1 MHASPGSP
9 GSDLAARPSLWPR
22 IAAVLALLAPVVMVV
37 VAAVALAGD
46 VPVAVLAVGL
56 VLVCSAAIW
65 FALTR
70 RGPRRAAGA
79 ALAALSGIG
88 LIVVLV
94 ANWQGV
100 VVLVALLLLLA
111 VFGLAARYALGR
123 TGETAVSGVAG
134 AVVPVGAAGSAVLI
148 INLKSGGGKAERF
161 DLAAQARRRGIEP
174 VVLQPG
180 DDLLELAESAI
191 ARGAQ
196 VIGMAGGDGSQ
207 ALVATVAA
215 RHDVAHVCIPA
226 GTRNH
231 FALDLG
237 LDRDD
242 VVGALDA
249 FTDGVERRIDL
260 ARVNDRVFV
269 NNASLGVYA
278 KVVQSDAYR
287 DAKLETWTGMLPD
300 LLGPDAEPIDL
311 EFTAPDGSR
320 CDDAPLVL
328 VSNNPYRLASLA
340 GAGTRERIDTG
351 RLGVVAARVRS
362 AADVSKFVALELVGQ
377 VGRFP
382 GLLSWSTQE
391 FEVRSERPG
400 GGWARRRGA
409 RARSTP
415 ALRVAAR
422 GAARAAAQG
431 SRPATGRQSCGA
443 DHGQSG
449 CAATG
454 GGRPVSHPA
463 ARLVLGL
470 AVFVLIG
477 WGVGELWTSAVG
489 SLELGAMREVAA
501 QRTAALTDV
510 GAGDHRGGQRVPAV
524 PLALIACVGART
536 GGPASRGARGR
547 DQPRRREA
555 DLGWVKLL
563 VRRAAPAR
571 RAPAGGHAGSSVP
584 SGHATQASAF
594 WLSLVFVLPAAGAS
608 EADPRRWR
616 RRAR

>member
-1 MHASPGSP
+1 M
-9 GSDLAARPSLWPR
+9 
-22 IAAVLALLAPVVMVV
+22 
-37 VAAVALAGD
+37 
-46 VPVAVLAVGL
+46 
-56 VLVCSAAIW
+56 
-65 FALTR
+65 
-70 RGPRRAAGA
+70 
-79 ALAALSGIG
+79 LAALSGIG

-123 TGETAVSGVAG
+123 TGKTVVSGVAG

-215 RHDVAHVCIPA
+215 RRDVAHVCIPA

-328 VSNNPYRLASLA
+328 VSNNPYRADEPRRRGHARADRHGPARRRGRA
-340 GAGTRERIDTG
+340 GAQRCRRVKARRARAG
-351 RLGVVAARVRS
+351 RSGGPLSGPAVVVDPGVRGP
-362 AADVSKFVALELVGQ
+362 L
-377 VGRFP
+377 
-382 GLLSWSTQE
+382 
-391 FEVRSERPG
+391 ERPG

-409 RARSTP
+409 RARSAP

-422 GAARAAAQG
+422 GAARAAAQR
-431 SRPATGRQSCGA
+431 SRPATGRQSRGA

-449 CAATG
+449 RASTG

-470 AVFVLIG
+470 AVFVLLG
-477 WGVGELWTSAVG
+477 WGVGELWTSVVG
-489 SLELGAMREVAA
+489 SVELDAMRDVAA

-510 GAGDHRGGQRVPAV
+510 ARVVTWAGSAFLLV
-524 PLALIACVGART
+524 PLALIACVVLLRAGL
-536 GGPASRGARGR
+536 
-547 DQPRRREA
+547 RREA
-555 DLGWVKLL
+555 LAVALSLGGAMLISDWVKLL
-563 VRRAAPAR
+563 VSRPRPPVEHLQAVT
-571 RAPAGGHAGSSVP
+571 GSSFP

-594 WLSLVFVLPAAGAS
+594 WFSLVFALPAAGGVA
-608 EADPRRWR
+608 EANPRGCRP
-616 RRAR
+616 RAC